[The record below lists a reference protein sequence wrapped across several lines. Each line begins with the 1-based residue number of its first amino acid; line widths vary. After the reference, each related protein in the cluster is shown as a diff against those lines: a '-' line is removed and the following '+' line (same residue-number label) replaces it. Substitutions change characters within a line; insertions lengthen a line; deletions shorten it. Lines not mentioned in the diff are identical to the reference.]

1 MKVFLDTNV
10 LVSASTTRGLC
21 ADVLREVLLSHDL
34 FLADCLIEEL
44 KFVLQGKLGIPTAI
58 VDEYIGML
66 RSDAVFT
73 KRHVELLSGAA
84 ASGTDIFVT
93 GDKELL
99 ALEKALDMVLVSPR
113 VFWETLKIKTTG

>member
-44 KFVLQGKLGIPTAI
+44 KFVLQGKLGIPSTV
-58 VDEYIGML
+58 VDEYSNML

-99 ALEKALDMVLVSPR
+99 ALEKALNMTIVSSR

>member
-34 FLADCLIEEL
+34 FLADCLVEEL
-44 KFVLQGKLGIPTAI
+44 KSVLQGKLGIPPLI